1 MSLLPTQSRGESG
14 PWAWDVLFS
23 MPPGI
28 GCVLICP
35 HPHTWAPQQVSQAW
49 WWWWAAGWVPA
60 WAWRW
65 ACRMCWKGHP
75 DATSAPTL
83 PWLRPLPEP
92 TGGSVPCM
100 AAPAGVGLARLHGLP
115 ERGVQASRQWG
126 TVGLVRGPE
135 GFLGWA
141 LRSEHPPVSPL
152 SVRQTRPLDVCW
164 APGMWPLLF
173 RGKAPGVRAVTQQG
187 AAPCDVW
194 VLALSGVC
202 PGVGGRN
209 V

>member
-1 MSLLPTQSRGESG
+1 M
-14 PWAWDVLFS
+14 
-23 MPPGI
+23 
-28 GCVLICP
+28 
-35 HPHTWAPQQVSQAW
+35 
-49 WWWWAAGWVPA
+49 
-60 WAWRW
+60 
-65 ACRMCWKGHP
+65 
-75 DATSAPTL
+75 
-83 PWLRPLPEP
+83 
-92 TGGSVPCM
+92 PCM
-100 AAPAGVGLARLHGLP
+100 AAPVGVGLARLHGLP
-115 ERGVQASRQWG
+115 ERRVQASHQWG

-152 SVRQTRPLDVCW
+152 SVRQTRPLDICW

-173 RGKAPGVRAVTQQG
+173 RDKAPGVRAVTQQG

-202 PGVGGRN
+202 PGAGGRN